1 MTRFT
6 DGKRTVKIRMCHW
19 NGSGYDPDWEADFY
33 DVGALPYDDEENVYT
48 VGDVDYIID
57 QANDWLHNTGDYAM
71 DEADHSDDF
80 VFIEED

>member
-1 MTRFT
+1 
-6 DGKRTVKIRMCHW
+6 MCHW

-33 DVGALPYDDEENVYT
+33 DVGALPFDEEVEAYV

-57 QANDWLHNTGDYAM
+57 QANDWLHNTGDYSM
-71 DEADHSDDF
+71 DESDHSDDF